1 MRPADDLERRFAGLV
16 RLYGEAGMAA
26 IRAAHVAVAGVGG
39 VGSWAAEALARSQVG
54 KITLID
60 LDMVAES
67 NTNRQIQALGDEYG
81 KPKVEVMAARML
93 AINPACAIHCIEDFL
108 TPENLASHLGGGID
122 VVIDAID
129 QARVKA
135 AMIAHCR
142 GSGIAIVTVGAA
154 GGQTD
159 PTLIRRDDL
168 ARSVQ
173 DPLLARVRSLLRRH
187 YGFAAAPQKFGV
199 PAIFSHEP
207 VRRPARACDAAAP
220 TGGLSC
226 AGYGASM
233 CVTAPMGCAASA
245 AALDI
250 LMRRAQEKQ
259 RWPTADGQGASAA
272 GQAGC

>member
-1 MRPADDLERRFAGLV
+1 MRLEADLERRFAGLV

-54 KITLID
+54 KVTLID

-81 KPKVEVMAARML
+81 KPKVEVMATRML

-122 VVIDAID
+122 VLIDAID

-135 AMIAHCR
+135 AMIAHCQKA
-142 GSGIAIVTVGAA
+142 GIAIVTVGAA

-159 PTLIRRDDL
+159 PTCIRRDDL

-173 DPLLARVRSLLRRH
+173 DPLLARVRSLLRRQ
-187 YGFAAAPQKFGV
+187 YGFAAAPRKFGV
-199 PAIFSHEP
+199 PAIFSQEA
-207 VRRPARACDAAAP
+207 VRRPPRACDGGGR

-226 AGYGASM
+226 AGYGSSM

-245 AALDI
+245 TALDLVI
-250 LMRRAQEKQ
+250 RRAAEKS
-259 RWPTADGQGASAA
+259 RAPASTPEKTARAD
-272 GQAGC
+272 QAGC